1 MSLPLSTYDG
11 AAAMT
16 RVFAAA
22 AVSGLWQGVVLAT
35 AAAFGLRLA
44 PRSSATVRF
53 FVWIAVLAGVAVL
66 PFVHLARG
74 GAVADGHALRLG
86 AGWSLGIAG
95 VWAAIS
101 FWRLG
106 QLAAQGVRLR
116 RIWREARGIETD
128 AATDAVLRSLAF
140 RRVELCVSEDEEVDR
155 PSVIGFFAPR
165 ILIPAWLLGQMTAAE
180 LRQIVL
186 HEVEHLR
193 RGDDWLNLVQKLSL
207 AVFPLNPALV
217 WIEQRLCSERELA
230 CDDGVLRVTASPT
243 AYASCLTT
251 LAEKGLARR
260 TVSLALGALG
270 SFARQSELSRRVY
283 GILYRQPGLSP
294 ARSRAVAAVL
304 VLGLA
309 GAGAELAR
317 SPELISFAGPAV
329 SGLADAQGSAADRVL
344 GVDAQTKA
352 RSGYRDV
359 MFSDGQATPRMTLL
373 KAVMPTAPGVSGDAT
388 STRHAGK
395 VPVKWSGAEGVAHR
409 SVVRSSAMGFAAGIE
424 QPVKRLPV
432 PMTVAAVASGP
443 LDDAA
448 TAQQSGSWI
457 VLTSFQWND
466 GGQSA
471 TVLRSARF
479 VRDGAQP
486 DWSQQDG
493 SQQAAA
499 SADAGRA
506 VDVQGVGAS
515 ARKVAQ
521 PRQVL
526 VRYAAVPTD
535 LGWLIV
541 QL

>member
-1 MSLPLSTYDG
+1 MTLPLSIYES
-11 AAAMT
+11 AATMT
-16 RVFAAA
+16 RIFASA
-22 AVSGLWQGVVLAT
+22 AVSGLWQGVVLAS
-35 AAAFGLRLA
+35 AAAIGLRLA
-44 PRSSATVRF
+44 PKCSATVRF
-53 FVWIAVLAGVAVL
+53 FVWIAVLVGAAAL

-74 GAVADGHALRLG
+74 GALADGHTLRLG
-86 AGWSLGIAG
+86 AGWSLAIAG
-95 VWAAIS
+95 AWASIS
-101 FWRLG
+101 LWRLG

-116 RIWREARGIETD
+116 RIWREARLIQTD
-128 AATDAVLRSLAF
+128 ASTEGVLRSLSF
-140 RRVELCVSEDEEVDR
+140 RRVELCVSQDEEVDR

-165 ILIPAWLLGQMTAAE
+165 ILIPAWLFKQMTAAE

-193 RGDDWLNLVQKLSL
+193 RGDDWLNLLQKLSL

-217 WIEQRLCSERELA
+217 WIERRLCSEREIA

-260 TVSLALGALG
+260 TASLALGALG

-317 SPELISFAGPAV
+317 SPELVSFEGPVA
-329 SGLADAQGSAADRVL
+329 SGLADVQGGAMDRVL
-344 GVDAQTKA
+344 DADRQPKA
-352 RSGYRDV
+352 TARYKNV
-359 MFSDGQATPRMTLL
+359 VFSSDQPAPRMTLL
-373 KAVMPTAPGVSGDAT
+373 KASTPAMPVVFGDTSLARPAGRAT
-388 STRHAGK
+388 
-395 VPVKWSGAEGVAHR
+395 VKRLRNEQARRPLIRTTTHS
-409 SVVRSSAMGFAAGIE
+409 IE
-424 QPVKRLPV
+424 QSANRLPV
-432 PMTVAAVASGP
+432 PTPMTVATVAPGP
-443 LDDAA
+443 VDGVEA
-448 TAQQSGSWI
+448 AQQSGSWI
-457 VLTSFQWND
+457 VMTSFRWND

-471 TVLRSARF
+471 TVTRTAQFVTDAARPT
-479 VRDGAQP
+479 A
-486 DWSQQDG
+486 SQQDAVSDAPARPEG
-493 SQQAAA
+493 AQGVAA
-499 SADAGRA
+499 S
-506 VDVQGVGAS
+506 VQKPV
-515 ARKVAQ
+515 Q